1 MSEKYYVVGESEL
14 RAFLYEHAQGM
25 QLEDEDTSGLTARP
39 VEEFGT
45 LGDSNTMWEEII

>member
-1 MSEKYYVVGESEL
+1 MTQRYFVIGESEL

-25 QLEDEDTSGLTARP
+25 QLEDEDASVLTARP

-45 LGDSNTMWEEII
+45 LGDSNIMWEETR